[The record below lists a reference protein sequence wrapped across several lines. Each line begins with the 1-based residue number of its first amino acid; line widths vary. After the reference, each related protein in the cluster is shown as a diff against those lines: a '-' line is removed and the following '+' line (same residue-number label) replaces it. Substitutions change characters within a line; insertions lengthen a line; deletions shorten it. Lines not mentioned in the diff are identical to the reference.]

1 MIPRTAIS
9 WLTFVAATLLLAIL
23 AVPAGS
29 LRAAEFPNGPI
40 KWIIP
45 YPSGG
50 AYDRLSRG
58 LAPILSKKFGVPV
71 VVQIIPGPEGY
82 SQIINAKPDGQT
94 IGMSEPLSVF
104 ATAMLTKPS
113 YNLDDL
119 VWLGRINASISLIVA
134 SKKSGITT
142 YKQMVEHRGPVRGAA
157 FGVTTPILQQILLA
171 DAAKFRLAPVNF
183 RTIGEL
189 IVGTVRGDVDIGLL
203 GATPWLKHIEA
214 GNVVPIL
221 TWDDARHPKFPNVPS
236 LKDIGQAHLVT
247 FMNHRSVVAPPGLPA
262 SVSDKIVKVFQETV
276 SSGEGKAF
284 LEKTRFETNQMWGK
298 PFRDIIAEVKQAV
311 KVKEAIIRTMAQ

>member
-1 MIPRTAIS
+1 MVPRTSIAWIS
-9 WLTFVAATLLLAIL
+9 YFAATALLAVL
-23 AVPAGS
+23 AMPAVT
-29 LRAAEFPNGPI
+29 LHAAEFPSGPI

-113 YNLDDL
+113 YNVDDL
-119 VWLGRINASISLIVA
+119 IWLGRINASISLIVA
-134 SKKSGITT
+134 SKKSGITSIEQVFRH
-142 YKQMVEHRGPVRGAA
+142 KGPVRGAA

-171 DAAKFRLAPVNF
+171 EAARFKLAPVNF

-189 IVGTVRGDVDIGLL
+189 IVGTVRGDVDIALL

-214 GNVVPIL
+214 GNVIPIL
-221 TWDDARHPKFPNVPS
+221 TWDDERHPKFPKVPS
-236 LKDIGQAHLVT
+236 LKDIGHANLVK
-247 FMNHRSVVAPPGLPA
+247 FMNHRSVVVPPKLPDA
-262 SVSDKIVKVFQETV
+262 IADKITKVFQETI
-276 SSGEGKAF
+276 SAGEGKAF
-284 LEKTRFETNQMWGK
+284 LEKANFETNQMWGK
-298 PFRDIIAEVKQAV
+298 EFRDAIAEVKQSV
-311 KVKEAIIRTMAQ
+311 KSKEATIRTMAQ